1 MEKEMEKNRYEH
13 LLRRYV
19 AEPYSITAR
28 GESKIIVNRSN
39 ESVRLLLV
47 EAEPGKWVYGYYIYL
62 EDGRELS
69 RGPSLEYG
77 YCVTE
82 NDAVLH
88 FLGLLLSFR
97 NLFSNEAVEIINN
110 LVMQK
115 AQLSLF

>member
-1 MEKEMEKNRYEH
+1 MEKGMEKNRYEH

-97 NLFSNEAVEIINN
+97 NLFSADALSSIKQMIME
-110 LVMQK
+110 K
-115 AQLSLF
+115 AQMRLF